1 MASIEY
7 SQVSPLFVKG
17 DAANRCMLGN
27 ERERDGV
34 TGIDLV
40 GEVGA
45 SAVESLDESP
55 GSAPRGDDH
64 GSRAGDRIDH
74 ESGDQLGKGGG
85 QALVRGEE
93 FEENRLPRKADH
105 DPSLAIKD
113 RYVGEVNTLPYPVEM
128 VDVGG
133 CRGGPHGSVV
143 AGYPVP
149 HLLLSPGFVGCVHC
163 GPDIA

>member
-1 MASIEY
+1 MTTIEY
-7 SQVSPLFVKG
+7 GQVSPLFVKG
-17 DAANRCMLGN
+17 DTANRCMLGN

-34 TGIDLV
+34 TGIHLV

-55 GSAPRGDDH
+55 SSASGGDNGWGCSGH
-64 GSRAGDRIDH
+64 RIEH
-74 ESGDQLGKGGG
+74 ESGDECGQSGG
-85 QALVRGEE
+85 QALVGGEE

-113 RYVGEVNTLPYPVEM
+113 RYVGEVNTLPHPVEM

-133 CRGGPHGSVV
+133 SRGGPHRSVV